1 MHMNQI
7 VCMGDTLGSEPSK
20 YQQEKKSNEIPP
32 VAASER
38 GRAQTFGVPSVHAL
52 RRRGCGIRWQ
62 GVHALRQV
70 RNHEAMGKV
79 WEGLPERVK
88 AP

>member
-1 MHMNQI
+1 MNQI
-7 VCMGDTLGSEPSK
+7 VCRGDTLGSEPSK
-20 YQQEKKSNEIPP
+20 YQQEKKSIEIPS

-38 GRAQTFGVPSVHAL
+38 GRAQTVCVPSVHAL